1 MKYNRLLVDI
11 TSSSSI
17 RWNTGVQRVAR
28 GLALA
33 SVRSSDGLFGSRHTI
48 FFDSNSNSYKFMP
61 RILEWIG
68 LPPNC
73 RNWPMIGLYLKKYGR
88 PVNFV
93 AGDFIMLVD
102 VCWHFANVD
111 SLKKAKSS
119 GATIF
124 WLLYDIIP
132 LRFPGETELNNEI
145 RLREWVLESLSF
157 VDVVCAISNSVATDY
172 RQYLIEIGYIR
183 KFPQIIYTHLAPSIK
198 RAKLP
203 IFRGPKS
210 QAKYILCV
218 GTLEPRKNYQYV
230 LKAFEEMWRSSN
242 ASWDLKI
249 VGTAKGWGGPEIHKL
264 LSESQFL
271 GTNFHLLIDVSDKEL
286 RRIYQNASALLSASK
301 AEGFGLPIL
310 EAQSY
315 GLPLILSNIPAHNE
329 VAKGDATYF
338 ELSNFRQLTQI
349 LQNFGEQSRAEKNC
363 DGPRSW
369 NTTYSM
375 IMGQI

>member
-33 SVRSSDGLFGSRHTI
+33 SVRSSDGRFSSRHTI
-48 FFDSNSNSYKFMP
+48 FFDSNSNSYKFIP

-73 RNWPMIGLYLKKYGR
+73 RNWPIIAFYLRKYGVQ
-88 PVNFV
+88 VNFV

-111 SLKKAKSS
+111 SLKKAKTR
-119 GATIF
+119 GARIF

-145 RLREWVLESLSF
+145 RLREWVVDSLSF
-157 VDVVCAISNSVATDY
+157 IDVVCAISNAVAIDY
-172 RQYLIEIGYIR
+172 RQYLSEIGYF
-183 KFPQIIYTHLAPSIK
+183 KKSPQVIYTHLAPSIK
-198 RAKLP
+198 RVKYQS
-203 IFRGPKS
+203 FQRPKS

-218 GTLEPRKNYQYV
+218 GTLEPRKNYHFV
-230 LKAFEEMWRSSN
+230 LKAFEELWKSSN
-242 ASWDLKI
+242 SSWELRI
-249 VGTAKGWGGPEIHKL
+249 VGTAKGWGGEEIHKL
-264 LSESQFL
+264 LSENQFL
-271 GTNFHLLIDVSDKEL
+271 GKEFHLLIDVSDKEL
-286 RRIYQNASALLSASK
+286 RKIYRNASALLSASK

-329 VAKGDATYF
+329 VAKDAAIYF
-338 ELSNFRQLTQI
+338 ELSNFRELTEI
-349 LQNFGEQSRAEKNC
+349 LQNFEEQSSDKVNC
-363 DGPRSW
+363 GSPRSW
-369 NTTYSM
+369 GSTYSL
-375 IMGQI
+375 IMEQI